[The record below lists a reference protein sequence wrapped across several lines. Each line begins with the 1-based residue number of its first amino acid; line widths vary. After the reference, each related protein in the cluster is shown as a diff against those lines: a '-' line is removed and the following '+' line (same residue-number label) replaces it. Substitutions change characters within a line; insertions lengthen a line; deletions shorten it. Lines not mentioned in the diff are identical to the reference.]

1 MSLDCGSVVLSWNTY
16 SPVDAR
22 IDLPILAVEAN
33 VKYLLAFVSGKTRI
47 AEEHRTL
54 YHDTTRVCIC
64 NVILSALIP
73 PSEVTFLL

>member
-1 MSLDCGSVVLSWNTY
+1 MILACGSAVPSWDTY
-16 SPVDAR
+16 SPVDIR
-22 IDLPILAVEAN
+22 IDLPIVAVEAN
-33 VKYLLAFVSGKTRI
+33 VKGLLALVSGKIRI
-47 AEEHRTL
+47 AEDHRTL